1 MNEVKLLCRN
11 TQRGFKGQQ
20 PLEKRKNVFSFG
32 AKHITTMSEAKLLCN
47 SIIVVIY
54 RFFTTMSVAKL
65 LCADALA
72 KVEKSIT
79 FLYVKNPISKKLK
92 PYPNVNKKPQQP
104 QGSQTPIQRA

>member
-32 AKHITTMSEAKLLCN
+32 AKHITTMSEAKLLCK
-47 SIIVVIY
+47 SITIVIH
-54 RFFTTMSVAKL
+54 RLSTTMSVAKL

-72 KVEKSIT
+72 KVEKSVA
-79 FLYVKNPISKKLK
+79 FLYVKNPI
-92 PYPNVNKKPQQP
+92 P
-104 QGSQTPIQRA
+104 T

>member
-20 PLEKRKNVFSFG
+20 PLEKIKNVFSFG

-47 SIIVVIY
+47 NIIIVFILP
-54 RFFTTMSVAKL
+54 TTMSVAKL

-79 FLYVKNPISKKLK
+79 FLYVKNPNIKNYK
-92 PYPNVNKKPQQP
+92 YPIP
-104 QGSQTPIQRA
+104 T